1 MGSDK
6 SELAIVYASLILA
19 SGGLDVTA
27 ERLESVVKSANVE
40 VESYWYSL
48 FARALEGKDVNELVS
63 NAGAAAPSSG
73 GAAAAGGAADGATAP
88 CCRGEE
94 GRVGRRIIGRDG
106 SWNVRL
112 NVELPNHLK

>member
-1 MGSDK
+1 MGLSPFFDLEATMSDK

-48 FARALEGKDVNELVS
+48 FAKALEGKDVNELVS
-63 NAGAAAPSSG
+63 NAGSAAPSSG
-73 GAAAAGGAADGATAP
+73 GADGATAP
-88 CCRGEE
+88 VVEE
-94 GRVGRRIIGRDG
+94 KKEESDDESSEEMGLGM
-106 SWNVRL
+106 
-112 NVELPNHLK
+112 